1 MLIGFLLVSQ
11 FFIELED
18 AVKEEGHSAV
28 HSCSVTQI
36 CTLLSAVM
44 ISMARQ
50 TFKHNGGMNATGV
63 TNCFLI
69 GSKAHSLVLRI
80 HESSQAPLAGG
91 HITVIL
97 LNGHDIKL
105 SCEFISLSLSLPTD

>member
-1 MLIGFLLVSQ
+1 MAVASHGETSFVLIGFLLVSQ
-11 FFIELED
+11 LFIELED
-18 AVKEEGHSAV
+18 AVKAAKEEGHSAV
-28 HSCSVTQI
+28 QLCSVTQI

-69 GSKAHSLVLRI
+69 GSKAHSLGENKSLVLRI
-80 HESSQAPLAGG
+80 HESSQAPLA
-91 HITVIL
+91 L
-97 LNGHDIKL
+97 L
-105 SCEFISLSLSLPTD
+105 SFC